1 MLRYV
6 FACIVLVLIVQC
18 AGAEEQTA
26 SEVPDSA
33 SDTEFD
39 IPLENAQN
47 NDVFNVVVIGDSVA
61 WGTGLNENEKYSYL
75 VADWLK
81 TQLDR
86 PVYVKI
92 LAHTGA
98 TIDRGPCD
106 STSPTDYP
114 PELSSGRPTLME
126 QADMIPNPKEVD
138 LILVSGGANDVNLD
152 KLLML
157 DYGSAKNEIG
167 VGCLKFTIGSNVDDI
182 RKRSED
188 IKTPMSRLLTKL
200 LDECPNSKI
209 IVTGYYS
216 GVSQKSEGLTE
227 AVAALVPISQN
238 PITKG
243 YQKLDEKAQKDQL
256 VTKSALFRRVSGDSL
271 EEATND
277 ANDNIGTNRVAFA
290 RIFFPPEKCYGT
302 DQSWLWKIDNSN
314 DQVKTNDNM
323 FTTRVALLKE
333 LDKYCECGPCANSE
347 STPLTLSIP
356 SIDSENTRSTLPI
369 SSGIDCGKYLR
380 DKLDAVGHPNVDG
393 AKNYSESIIREIGA
407 AWPTWLYPTV
417 QAFDVSSR
425 SLTSGESLEITY
437 TVSDNGSGLKQ
448 VELWRKDEQ
457 SDWQEIKPPNALAGE
472 NGPISGSFTD
482 SPSVPGK
489 YWYGVHVVDNA
500 GNWNDENN
508 SNTNKQPSSYGPI
521 EVEMTRS
528 DSLQEEAKQGAI
540 IPPVK
545 VLFGFVGSIAFS
557 PDGRILAAGG
567 FDRNRTLWDIDRRS
581 EIRIILQEPSGYLEC
596 MAFSP
601 DGRTLASSSVGS
613 IKLWDTDSGTE
624 IRTLEGHTGSVSSMA
639 FSPDGRTLA
648 LGIHTPPMIS
658 LWDTDSGTEIRTL
671 QGNLNPVF
679 SVAFSP
685 DGRILASG
693 SSSNMVTL
701 WDTDSGTQI
710 RTLADY
716 RWMGDLHTWPRVA
729 FSPDGHTLASGLNDY
744 PNSYSTIMLWD
755 TDSGTMIRTLEDRGG
770 YSDIP
775 GCVLGVAFSP
785 DGRTLASRNE
795 EGSVDLWDTDSG
807 TKIRTVEERSGGS
820 SIVFSPDGRT
830 LASGGKGGVISQW
843 KVA

>member
-6 FACIVLVLIVQC
+6 FACIVLALIVLC

-33 SDTEFD
+33 SDTEFY

-61 WGTGLNENEKYSYL
+61 WGTGLNKNEKYSYL

-81 TQLDR
+81 TQLNR
-86 PVYVKI
+86 PVHVKI

-98 TIDRGPCD
+98 TIDRVPCD

-126 QADMIPNPKEVD
+126 QTDMISNPKEVD

-157 DYGSAKNEIG
+157 DYGSAINEIG
-167 VGCLKFTIGSNVDDI
+167 VDCSKFTITIGSTVDDI
-182 RKRSED
+182 RKRSKD
-188 IKTPMSRLLTKL
+188 IKTPMSRLLNKL

-256 VTKSALFRRVSGDSL
+256 VIKSTLFHRVSGDSL
-271 EEATND
+271 EEATKE

-314 DQVKTNDNM
+314 EQVKTNDHM
-323 FTTRVALLKE
+323 FTTRVALLKK
-333 LDKYCECGPCANSE
+333 LDKYCECGPCANLE
-347 STPLTLSIP
+347 STPLTLSIRP
-356 SIDSENTRSTLPI
+356 INNENAGSTLPI
-369 SSGIDCGKYLR
+369 SSGIDCSKYLR

-407 AWPTWLYPTV
+407 AWPTWLYPVV

-437 TVSDNGSGLKQ
+437 TVSDSGSGLKQ

-457 SDWQEIKPPNALAGE
+457 SDWQEIKPPNTLAGE

-482 SPSVPGK
+482 SPSAPGK

-521 EVEMTRS
+521 EVEMTRF
-528 DSLQEEAKQGAI
+528 DSLQEGTKQGAI
-540 IPPVK
+540 ITP
-545 VLFGFVGSIAFS
+545 LTMDIQSAFVMSV
-557 PDGRILAAGG
+557 
-567 FDRNRTLWDIDRRS
+567 
-581 EIRIILQEPSGYLEC
+581 
-596 MAFSP
+596 AFSP
-601 DGRTLASSSVGS
+601 DGRTLASGSSDSNVT
-613 IKLWDTDSGTE
+613 LWDTATGTK
-624 IRTLEGHTGSVSSMA
+624 IRTLRGYYIYVRSVA

-648 LGIHTPPMIS
+648 SGDDEGNVTF
-658 LWDTDSGTEIRTL
+658 WDTATGTKIRTL
-671 QGNLNPVF
+671 HRYDDSVS

-685 DGRILASG
+685 DGRTLASG
-693 SSSNMVTL
+693 DDEGNVTL
-701 WDTDSGTQI
+701 WDTATGTVI
-710 RTLADY
+710 RTLYTGAVNS
-716 RWMGDLHTWPRVA
+716 VA
-729 FSPDGHTLASGLNDY
+729 FSPDGHTLASG
-744 PNSYSTIMLWD
+744 STTTNLWD
-755 TDSGTMIRTLEDRGG
+755 TATGTVIRTLQGDYG
-770 YSDIP
+770 S
-775 GCVLGVAFSP
+775 VSSVAFSP
-785 DGRTLASRNE
+785 DGRTLAS
-795 EGSVDLWDTDSG
+795 GLGPHAT
-807 TKIRTVEERSGGS
+807 GS
-820 SIVFSPDGRT
+820 SRQTVTLCDTATGKKIQTLYTGAVYSVAFSPDGRT
-830 LASGGKGGVISQW
+830 LASGCYSNTVKLWDIATGTEIRTLNGPRDSVRSVAFSPDGRTLASGNNDGSIWLW